1 MATNQDVELELAQ
14 RVPEILRKSG
24 ISSKGYQCEAH
35 LYHGGKRGDRKKH
48 RDVEF
53 ERNWDPDADYICIW
67 LWPVEEGEEI
77 EPAIAKAA
85 TSSNIAPKD
94 EPLSDL
100 VRALDRA
107 ERRPGYE
114 FVSLKWFRDTALTHE
129 GFSWAADEFAR
140 HDALREAIDKRWI
153 LTSKIANPRPPHFP
167 VTSIRLNHQMP
178 EVNAVLGSRTAS
190 PTIFRPIPIRGEALS
205 ATVLNDRR

>member
-1 MATNQDVELELAQ
+1 MATNEDVELELAQ

-35 LYHGGKRGDRKKH
+35 LYREGERGYRKKH

-53 ERNWDPDADYICIW
+53 ERNWDPDTDYICIS

-77 EPAIAKAA
+77 EPVIVKAA
-85 TSSNIAPKD
+85 TSFNDELKD
-94 EPLSDL
+94 ERLSDL

-114 FVSLKWFRDTALTHE
+114 FVSLKWFRDTAWLMKASLGPRKRWPGTTFCGKRSIDD
-129 GFSWAADEFAR
+129 GFSR
-140 HDALREAIDKRWI
+140 TR
-153 LTSKIANPRPPHFP
+153 SQ
-167 VTSIRLNHQMP
+167 IRDH
-178 EVNAVLGSRTAS
+178 R
-190 PTIFRPIPIRGEALS
+190 IFR
-205 ATVLNDRR
+205 

>member
-1 MATNQDVELELAQ
+1 MATNEDVELELAQ

-35 LYHGGKRGDRKKH
+35 LYREGERGYRKKH

-53 ERNWDPDADYICIW
+53 ERNWDPDTDYICIS

-77 EPAIAKAA
+77 EPVIVKAA
-85 TSSNIAPKD
+85 TSFNDELKD
-94 EPLSDL
+94 ERLSDL

-114 FVSLKWFRDTALTHE
+114 FVSLKWFRDTALAHE
-129 GFSWAADEFAR
+129 GFAWAAEEVAR
-140 HDALREAIDKRWI
+140 HDVLREAIDRRWL
-153 LTSKIANPRPPHFP
+153 LTNKIPNPRPPHFP
-167 VTSIRLNHQMP
+167 VTSIRLNRQMP
-178 EVNAVLGSRTAS
+178 EVSAVLGTRSGS
-190 PTIFRPIPIRGEALS
+190 PAIFRPVPIRGEALS